1 MRDTLDV
8 RLTFNLF
15 GDCMQVA
22 QSAAERS
29 PRIYLAG
36 FDVFRPDAAE
46 HGEHLKALCIE
57 RGFTGLYPSD
67 SGLPAGLSPQVAARW
82 ICDANLALIRAADA
96 VMANLNDFRGAGEPD
111 TGTAFEVGFAVA
123 LGKPVWGYRS
133 DELPLVARA
142 AVRTDEEAAFCS
154 RGFIVEDFGL
164 PLNLMLACT
173 VELIVGDAATCLDA
187 IREALRAAPR

>member
-1 MRDTLDV
+1 
-8 RLTFNLF
+8 
-15 GDCMQVA
+15 MQETPR
-22 QSAAERS
+22 AAEKS
-29 PRIYLAG
+29 PQIYLAG

-46 HGEHLKALCIE
+46 HGERLKTLCVE
-57 RGFTGLYPSD
+57 RGLTGLYPSD
-67 SGLPAGLSPQVAARW
+67 SGLPAGLSSHVAARW

-111 TGTAFEVGFAVA
+111 AGTAFEVGFAVA

-142 AVRTDEEAAFCS
+142 AVRMDENAAFCS

-173 VELIVGDAATCLDA
+173 VKLVIGDAATCLDV
-187 IREALRAAPR
+187 IREALRTASR

>member
-1 MRDTLDV
+1 
-8 RLTFNLF
+8 
-15 GDCMQVA
+15 MQEA
-22 QSAAERS
+22 PRSAEKS
-29 PRIYLAG
+29 PQIYLAG

-46 HGEHLKALCIE
+46 HGERLKALCIE
-57 RGFTGLYPSD
+57 RGLTGLYPSD
-67 SGLPAGLSPQVAARW
+67 GGLPAGLSAQAAARW
-82 ICDANLALIRAADA
+82 ICDANLALIRSADA

-133 DELPLVARA
+133 DERPLVARV
-142 AVRTDEEAAFCS
+142 AVRTDDQAAFCA

-173 VELIVGDAATCLDA
+173 VELVIGDAATCLDA
-187 IREALRAAPR
+187 IRDALRAASR